1 MRAVRS
7 RRNARSIDQPLCE
20 HTRRAGYERIEGGM
34 MLAAV
39 GGVGIVGIVVIVLV
53 VLAVLYFVR
62 RA

>member
-1 MRAVRS
+1 MVPGFRERS
-7 RRNARSIDQPLCE
+7 LRTDTSE
-20 HTRRAGYERIEGGM
+20 EGGT

-53 VLAVLYFVR
+53 VLSVLYFVR